1 MMKVLNPWISC
12 ALAMFSIQGECE
24 EFLMNCIF
32 FRGEEGEE
40 TEEESRW
47 GQF

>member
-1 MMKVLNPWISC
+1 MLGLVGP
-12 ALAMFSIQGECE
+12 LAMFSNQGEKE
-24 EFLMNCIF
+24 KFLTNYMC

-47 GQF
+47 VQF